1 MYVDWDKEDSE
12 KAVSCQVLDTYSG
25 ESKWEGRASVP
36 AVENSSLESMS
47 FDPPL
52 PADGQ
57 LGLRAGAYQ
66 WTCDLEDYARSGV
79 YFDIIER

>member
-1 MYVDWDKEDSE
+1 MYVDWDKEDRE

-36 AVENSSLESMS
+36 AVENGPLETMS

-52 PADGQ
+52 PSDGQ

>member
-1 MYVDWDKEDSE
+1 MYVDWDKEDRE
-12 KAVSCQVLDTYSG
+12 KAVSCQELDTYSG
-25 ESKWEGRASVP
+25 ESKWEGRASIP
-36 AVENSSLESMS
+36 AVENSSLEMMP

-52 PADGQ
+52 PSDGQ